1 MGNSIE
7 WIGKV
12 PNGWNLNRIQ
22 NCIQEVKIKNN
33 PIQTTQV
40 LSLVK
45 DKGVLLYENKGNQG
59 NKAKE
64 DVSEY
69 KLAYPNTMIVNSMN
83 ILIGAVGISD
93 YFGCVS
99 PVYYVFKE
107 KDNSD
112 IRFINYIFNTREFQ
126 KELRKYANGILEI
139 RLRVSAADIFKR
151 LIALPSKA
159 EQHRIADFLDMKC
172 NEIDGLIEDI
182 EEQICILED
191 YKRAVITET
200 MFSEECDCTKLK
212 YVGSFQNGMNF
223 TSKVSDNEIPFLG
236 VGDFQNNMVLSG
248 REAFSSIT
256 LLLRN
261 GKVQAKYKD
270 DLKKKML
277 YFSNVEIIEPTGI
290 KWSSIRFQRNN
301 QTYRMLVSIC
311 QLIIEGM
318 LITTDSGD
326 YRLASFVDE
335 QRMCR
340 LYEKFILEYY
350 SRHYPELSVSASQIP
365 WSLDD
370 GIGTML
376 PVMQSDIHLQRGNTV
391 LIIDAKY
398 YSHTTQSQFDKHTI
412 HSNNLYQI
420 FTYVKNRSYQFG
432 EEKNTVSG
440 MLLYAKTEEEIQPD
454 NVYQMH
460 GSQISVKTLDLNQP
474 FAEIANQMDRIVESH
489 FSGLT
494 KTY

>member
-1 MGNSIE
+1 MTKDKSILINNIYHMLSYAFQTLNQE
-7 WIGKV
+7 TYDDVAVESFDEMYNLLAAILAKGIGLQLKQ
-12 PNGWNLNRIQ
+12 GLYREYISR
-22 NCIQEVKIKNN
+22 QEELPGMRGKIKN
-33 PIQTTQV
+33 
-40 LSLVK
+40 
-45 DKGVLLYENKGNQG
+45 
-59 NKAKE
+59 
-64 DVSEY
+64 
-69 KLAYPNTMIVNSMN
+69 KLAHERVLTC
-83 ILIGAVGISD
+83 D
-93 YFGCVS
+93 F
-99 PVYYVFKE
+99 
-107 KDNSD
+107 D
-112 IRFINYIFNTREFQ
+112 
-126 KELRKYANGILEI
+126 EL
-139 RLRVSAADIFKR
+139 
-151 LIALPSKA
+151 
-159 EQHRIADFLDMKC
+159 
-172 NEIDGLIEDI
+172 
-182 EEQICILED
+182 
-191 YKRAVITET
+191 
-200 MFSEECDCTKLK
+200 SE
-212 YVGSFQNGMNF
+212 
-223 TSKVSDNEIPFLG
+223 
-236 VGDFQNNMVLSG
+236 NNMLNQILKTTVM
-248 REAFSSIT
+248 

-270 DLKKKML
+270 DLKKRML
-277 YFSNVEIIEPTGI
+277 YFSNVDIIEPTGI

-318 LITTDSGD
+318 LITTDAGD

-350 SRHYPELSVSASQIP
+350 TRHYPALSVRASQIP

-370 GIGTML
+370 GVGTML

-398 YSHTTQSQFDKHTI
+398 YSHTTQVQFDKHTL

-432 EEKNTVSG
+432 EEENTVSG

-460 GSQISVKTLDLNQP
+460 GSQISVKTLDLNLP
-474 FAEIANQMDRIVESH
+474 FAEIASQMDRIVETH

-494 KTY
+494 KAY